1 MKYIMVF
8 YSLVLK
14 ELYINLLYCRG
25 MFVCVCVCVCMF
37 RANETER

>member
-14 ELYINLLYCRG
+14 ELKFTLLQG
-25 MFVCVCVCVCMF
+25 HVCVYMSVSVYVQSKQD
-37 RANETER
+37 